1 MKNSNELWW
10 WCLTCLLQITGSL
23 GWVIDMTPTT
33 TYFSLKAFWK
43 RLSLALVVG
52 GDLSRGNWTITM
64 AGKKRSTSSPT
75 FSCAFPSIRNK
86 SQPLRPDYPIT
97 FSEWNKWSHCM
108 SACQTSE
115 VTNFVGHALLSFVL
129 AFVYSYPVLHH
140 QKERYFH
147 RLWGSRLRGCILP
160 NKSSSSEDPPHMMA
174 LHCQANCEIGWWCS
188 HMFSQFGKQPIRS
201 RRQQLLQML
210 GKERDSLLG

>member
-188 HMFSQFGKQPIRS
+188 HMFSQFGKQPGVVTADRGGNNCS
-201 RRQQLLQML
+201 RC
-210 GKERDSLLG
+210 